1 MRYGIWLNA
10 RDMDTVDFGLIKGR
24 ITDIFLSET
33 VTDDKLPGFLKK
45 AHDNGIKVHMWVFC
59 FNKEG
64 KWVDPKN
71 EAIRTDIKNR
81 IKSHLQK
88 GVDGIHLDYFRY
100 PGTAYKY
107 DGTEAITS
115 FAKEVKSLI
124 PAGKVL
130 SAAVMPEG
138 TVNTYYY
145 GQDYAQLGK
154 YLILCPMIYKGNYKQ
169 PTSWIKSTTANIKKL
184 SGNATV
190 WAGLQTYY
198 SDSNVKLLTS
208 GEMKVDVDN
217 AIAGGADGVVFFR
230 WGLLSLDYVKSITPS
245 LIQSET
251 VDKAFTGEY
260 VDLPSFKDMLNRYNA
275 FVAEKHTEPRIIYL
289 KCCKGDYIPLATFK
303 DMLNRYTRFK
313 EENGVEPRIIYLK
326 APANATSTIQGNWV
340 LTGFF
345 SQDYQDTGY
354 TCGPSSLQMA
364 LSALGCNVTESQL
377 MKWAGTGYS
386 GTGHAGMLNAI
397 KTAASYCKKNITGGF
412 YAFNS
417 TGWSKVAEWV
427 KAGKEIVLHVWTSPL
442 RYDVNGSTVWQGG
455 YGHYV
460 YLVGVNQKDKLV
472 KIADPMKGI
481 RTFRMND
488 VEAAM
493 ANISQPSI
501 LLIQKIG

>member
-88 GVDGIHLDYFRY
+88 GVDGIHLDYLRY

-230 WGLLSLDYVKSITPS
+230 WGLLSL
-245 LIQSET
+245 
-251 VDKAFTGEY
+251 
-260 VDLPSFKDMLNRYNA
+260 
-275 FVAEKHTEPRIIYL
+275 
-289 KCCKGDYIPLATFK
+289 
-303 DMLNRYTRFK
+303 
-313 EENGVEPRIIYLK
+313 IYLK

-364 LSALGCNVTESQL
+364 LSALGCNVLESQL
-377 MKWAGTGYS
+377 MKWAGTGKS
-386 GTGHAGMLNAI
+386 GTSHAGLINAI
-397 KTAASYCKKNITGGF
+397 KTASQYCKANITGRF
-412 YAFNS
+412 YSFRA

-501 LLIQKIG
+501 LLLQKIG